1 MLAVCFPFRQIN
13 LCRTTENKTSIVVV
27 VVFGLIIYLFNLKA
41 SGIKMFDSKN
51 KCVSVDKWVIF
62 SIYMTII
69 DIILTMIVPFIIIS
83 VINTLIAAKLT
94 KFSCKGTLR
103 KRRKNSDISFVASK
117 FDSSNYSIAQFKSS
131 FKSTSTRIDHIRLSI
146 PNNNNNNNVARKSFT
161 PSINLQIPDVN
172 VDSMRL
178 RSIKPPQIQRKAY
191 ASFKTQ
197 FTYERSYSTCSFS
210 LIPPTELNS
219 RRQSKVRNNSS
230 VSKYHLSD
238 KSISNRSHRNKIY
251 SRTTKVL
258 LSISTCFLVLVRIC
272 AI

>member
-103 KRRKNSDISFVASK
+103 KRRQNSDISFVGNK
-117 FDSSNYSIAQFKSS
+117 FGSSNYSIEQFKSS

-146 PNNNNNNNVARKSFT
+146 PNNNNNNNIARKSFT
-161 PSINLQIPDVN
+161 PSVNLQIPEVN

-178 RSIKPPQIQRKAY
+178 RSIKPPQRQRKAY

-210 LIPPTELNS
+210 LMSPSELNS
-219 RRQSKVRNNSS
+219 RKPSKVRNNSS

-238 KSISNRSHRNKIY
+238 KSISNRSHRNKLY

-258 LSISTCFLVLVRIC
+258 LSISTCFLVFVRI
-272 AI
+272 